1 MSLSLSSPFL
11 RHQCVLYNL
20 STTLYREK
28 NMKSYVKAGRLF
40 RFFGWIGIGGIV
52 VAIAI
57 PVMINPNTP
66 FLQPDASSWLPT
78 LLLLVLVAGISVL
91 QLKVG
96 TAIKEHKNWGR
107 TVGIVLGIIHL
118 FGFPI
123 GTLIGVYILWCLIK
137 GWEQ

>member
-1 MSLSLSSPFL
+1 
-11 RHQCVLYNL
+11 
-20 STTLYREK
+20 
-28 NMKSYVKAGRLF
+28 MKPYVKAGRLF
-40 RFFGWIGIGGIV
+40 RLFGWIGIGGIV

-57 PVMINPNTP
+57 PVMINPNAS
-66 FLQPDASSWLPT
+66 FLQPDASSWPPT
-78 LLLLVLVAGISVL
+78 LLLLVLVAGMSVL

-123 GTLIGVYILWCLIK
+123 GTLIGAYILWCLIK

>member
-1 MSLSLSSPFL
+1 
-11 RHQCVLYNL
+11 
-20 STTLYREK
+20 
-28 NMKSYVKAGRLF
+28 MKPYVKAGRIF
-40 RFFGWIGIGGIV
+40 RFLGWIGIGGIV

-57 PVMINPNTP
+57 PIMINLNAPS
-66 FLQPDASSWLPT
+66 LQPDTSSWLPT
-78 LLLLVLVAGISVL
+78 LLLIVLLSCLSVL
-91 QLKVG
+91 QLMVG

-123 GTLIGVYILWCLIK
+123 GTLIGAYILWCLIK